1 MNTIVL
7 QGIFQSAPELRS
19 SQDGLL
25 RTSAMLIFPAAKP
38 EEPEHKIRVICFG
51 ELAEQVHASLHQG
64 DAVIAEGRLQVESR
78 PRPDGTKERTIELVA
93 RRIHTLGTAKPLP
106 EAVPTTTVVQAVV
119 PPATRRRQTPATS
132 RPLAAAG
139 VGDDIPF

>member
-25 RTSAMLIFPAAKP
+25 RTSAMLIFSAAKP
-38 EEPEHKIRVICFG
+38 EEPEHQIRVICFG
-51 ELAEQVHASLHQG
+51 ELAEQVHQSLHQG

-78 PRPDGTKERTIELVA
+78 PRPDGTKERTIELIA
-93 RRIHTLGTAKPLP
+93 RRIHTLGIAKSLSAPS
-106 EAVPTTTVVQAVV
+106 PTTVQAVV

>member
-7 QGIFQSAPELRS
+7 QGLLQSAPELRS

-25 RTSAMLIFPAAKP
+25 RTSAILIFPAAKP
-38 EEPEHKIRVICFG
+38 EEPEHRIRVICFG
-51 ELAEQVHASLHQG
+51 ELAEQVHQSFHQG

-78 PRPDGTKERTIELVA
+78 PRPDGTKERTIELIA
-93 RRIHTLGTAKPLP
+93 RHIHSLGSPKLVSTN
-106 EAVPTTTVVQAVV
+106 TVVEST
-119 PPATRRRQTPATS
+119 TRRRQPLATS

-139 VGDDIPF
+139 VGDDVPF